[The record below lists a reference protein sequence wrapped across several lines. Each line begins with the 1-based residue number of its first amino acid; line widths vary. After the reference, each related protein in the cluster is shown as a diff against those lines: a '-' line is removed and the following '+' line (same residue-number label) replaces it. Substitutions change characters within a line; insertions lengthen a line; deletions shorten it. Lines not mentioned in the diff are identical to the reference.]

1 MRERSMNEIN
11 TPSSLGPINEFN
23 CLREKMNSIEKFDS
37 DQNARKGE
45 REEEFLYLKIDC
57 IST

>member
-1 MRERSMNEIN
+1 MNEIN
-11 TPSSLGPINEFN
+11 TPSTLGPINEFN

-45 REEEFLYLKIDC
+45 RKRIFVFKN
-57 IST
+57 